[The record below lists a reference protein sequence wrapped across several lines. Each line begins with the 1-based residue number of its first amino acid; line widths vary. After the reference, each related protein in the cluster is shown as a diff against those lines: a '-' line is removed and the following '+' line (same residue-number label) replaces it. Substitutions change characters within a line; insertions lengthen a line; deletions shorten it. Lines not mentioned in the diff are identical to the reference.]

1 MTFLLRICPAYDKTV
16 VLHIDR
22 VGSCTHTGEF
32 VEVGK
37 EIIRSSA

>member
-22 VGSCTHTGEF
+22 VGSEKMTTGIHTF
-32 VEVGK
+32 
-37 EIIRSSA
+37 S